1 MLIYLMFNSNINV
14 MNIDLF
20 KYIMKMIVVPMLLL
34 SLVLISHGSD
44 DHISFIN
51 VIGFILLIISG
62 SYIIVDVSKDKNE

>member
-1 MLIYLMFNSNINV
+1 MLMIKIND
-14 MNIDLF
+14 MKIDLI
-20 KYIMKMIVVPMLLL
+20 KYIMKIIVVPMLLL

-62 SYIIVDVSKDKNE
+62 SYIIVDVSKDKDE

>member
-1 MLIYLMFNSNINV
+1 MFNYNINV

-20 KYIMKMIVVPMLLL
+20 KYIMKIIVVPMLLL
-34 SLVLISHGSD
+34 SLVLISHGTD

-62 SYIIVDVSKDKNE
+62 SYIIVDIDKDK

>member
-1 MLIYLMFNSNINV
+1 

-34 SLVLISHGSD
+34 SLVLIIHGSD
-44 DHISFIN
+44 DNISIIN

-62 SYIIVDVSKDKNE
+62 SYIIVVAKNKDE